1 MVTTGLAFILMA
13 AVYLVVDAK
22 RIWNGAPFLY
32 AGRLPITKKFKLISN
47 FIIHHVQIAL
57 CTIVFLFCDRIE
69 FNRTLPWSSKCMA
82 DAPIQL

>member
-32 AGRLPITKKFKLISN
+32 AGRLRITEKDQINFKL
-47 FIIHHVQIAL
+47 L
-57 CTIVFLFCDRIE
+57 TITGL
-69 FNRTLPWSSKCMA
+69 
-82 DAPIQL
+82 